1 LLKDLKSAKD
11 AKPYQIMGAK
21 KTTGIVLF
29 ALGAVILVLALAAD
43 PIGIGG
49 SPGFGRRH
57 ILGALLGAVLTVVGL
72 ALGYKK

>member
-1 LLKDLKSAKD
+1 
-11 AKPYQIMGAK
+11 MGSK

-29 ALGAVILVLALAAD
+29 GAGAVILVLSLAAD

-49 SPGFGRRH
+49 SPGFGWKQ
-57 ILGALLGAVLTVVGL
+57 ILGALAGAVLTVVGL

>member
-1 LLKDLKSAKD
+1 
-11 AKPYQIMGAK
+11 MGSK

-29 ALGAVILVLALAAD
+29 GAGAVILVLALAVH

-49 SPGFGRRH
+49 SPGLGWKQ
-57 ILGALLGAVLTVVGL
+57 ILGALGGAVLTVVGL